1 MTRVSME
8 GVPDFDKFEIVRKG
22 KVTLASPNSAGSSTN
37 VSVTHSLGYQPLVM
51 AFVAFSSTG
60 TKFPIP
66 YMSVNVPTTGTIRY
80 MVSMEVVGNNII
92 TFYHTD
98 ITDPSNVTDYIT
110 WYILREKS
118 N

>member
-51 AFVAFSSTG
+51 AFVAIWLAWKLLGITLLLF
-60 TKFPIP
+60 
-66 YMSVNVPTTGTIRY
+66 
-80 MVSMEVVGNNII
+80 II
-92 TFYHTD
+92 QT
-98 ITDPSNVTDYIT
+98 
-110 WYILREKS
+110 
-118 N
+118 